1 MESLAMHISSIEAVA
16 TNGYA
21 VAASS
26 RPERS
31 TLWAELVVL
40 VPMTA
45 VLILFAL
52 LTASSIAVLDLDFA
66 WMMPG

>member
-1 MESLAMHISSIEAVA
+1 MESLAMHISSIKAVA
-16 TNGYA
+16 ANGYA

-40 VPMTA
+40 VPITA
-45 VLILFAL
+45 VLTLLAL
-52 LTASSIAVLDLDFA
+52 LTASSIAVLDPDLA
-66 WMMPG
+66 SMMPG